1 MSVDHEYELSRE
13 QSKQKKGEDYFHYSG
28 PVSSSENNSRSS
40 SRCNSKNSSNK
51 ATPILKSSD
60 HDEKSFSSNKIEF
73 LPCKK
78 SKSNDSGI
86 VKRTICYEDSKLFGQ
101 FVINK
106 NGSFQLPRSPM
117 PKNILQDDEEEDDSE
132 EDDEERSI
140 YEEEDD
146 DEDYETESNG
156 NKDENLL
163 RTESTKSLV
172 KVNPMLFNSEF
183 PHKPPTE
190 TNFQLGC
197 KQKFKETDIK
207 HVHLP
212 RTPFPKNQKIKS
224 NDIAVSEAAFDTNV
238 ATNGMHL
245 DLTGSTMLN
254 RRRTSSVAQP
264 PIISILKP
272 TK

>member
-1 MSVDHEYELSRE
+1 MSVEYEHELHPE
-13 QSKQKKGEDYFHYSG
+13 QSNQKKEEDYFHYSG
-28 PVSSSENNSRSS
+28 PLSSSENNSKSS

-60 HDEKSFSSNKIEF
+60 LDEKSFNSNKIEF
-73 LPCKK
+73 LPCEK
-78 SKSNDSGI
+78 SKSNDSSIG
-86 VKRTICYEDSKLFGQ
+86 KKAFYYEDSKLFGN
-101 FVINK
+101 FVVNK
-106 NGSFQLPRSPM
+106 NGSYQLPRSPM
-117 PKNILQDDEEEDDSE
+117 PKNILREDEDEDDSE
-132 EDDEERSI
+132 EDDDEERSV
-140 YEEEDD
+140 YEEDD

-156 NKDENLL
+156 NKEENLL
-163 RTESTKSLV
+163 RTESTRSLV

-197 KQKFKETDIK
+197 KQKFKDTEIK

-224 NDIAVSEAAFDTNV
+224 SITVASETAFESKV

-254 RRRTSSVAQP
+254 RRRTSSAAQS